1 MKKLSTKEKIM
12 NAAIDL
18 FSKSGYDKVSMRD
31 IAGEI
36 GINAASIYNHFPSKN
51 SILESILRDFM
62 EQIQN
67 RNSDPSFFSYLRE
80 NPTTDGIMAF
90 IQFSF
95 PRDNLDYYI
104 KVMCVILQEQHRDPV
119 IRQYVAETFLSTE
132 QYIKTVF
139 DMLKDFN
146 IIRQDSDPDFWMKIA
161 SSLIYAFSNRVM
173 LGVGDSLPN
182 YSGMRLM
189 ELLRFMFDMMLKTCA
204 VEDDR
209 VMKSTESL

>member
-1 MKKLSTKEKIM
+1 M

-51 SILESILRDFM
+51 SILESILKDYM

-90 IQFSF
+90 MQFSF
-95 PRDNLDYYI
+95 PKDNLEYYL

-132 QYIKTVF
+132 QYINTVF
-139 DMLKDFN
+139 DMLKEFN

-161 SSLIYAFSNRVM
+161 SSLIYAFANRVM

-182 YSGMRLM
+182 YSGMGLM

-209 VMKSTESL
+209 VMNRNES

>member
-12 NAAIDL
+12 NTAIDL
-18 FSKSGYDKVSMRD
+18 FSKSGYEKVSMRD

-51 SILESILRDFM
+51 SIMESILKDYM

-80 NPTTDGIMAF
+80 NPTTDGIMVF
-90 IQFSF
+90 MQFLF
-95 PRDNLDYYI
+95 PRDNLEYYL
-104 KVMCVILQEQHRDPV
+104 KVMRVILQEQHRDPV
-119 IRQYVAETFLSTE
+119 IRQYIAETFLSTE

-139 DMLKDFN
+139 DMLKEFN

-173 LGVGDSLPN
+173 LGVGDSLPDH
-182 YSGMRLM
+182 SDMGLT
-189 ELLRFMFDMMLKTCA
+189 ELLRFMFDMMLETCA
-204 VEDDR
+204 VEN
-209 VMKSTESL
+209 VEH